1 MSTIRVMLVD
11 SSKMIEFFSAGNR
24 RSSIDLTRKLLSE
37 GAYSEALKI
46 SISGPTRPKSHEDIA
61 EEFFDLT
68 NNPSRQTDRDLFYGR
83 QRSISVG
90 DIVEVD
96 TERYLCANVGWV
108 RI

>member
-37 GAYSEALKI
+37 GAYKEALKI
-46 SISGPTRPKSHEDIA
+46 SIRGPKMTKKPEDIA

-68 NNPSRQTDRDLFYGR
+68 NNPNRQTDRDLFYGR

-96 TERYLCANVGWV
+96 CVQYLCAGIGWI
-108 RI
+108 RL

>member
-1 MSTIRVMLVD
+1 MSTIRVMLVA
-11 SSKMIEFFSAGNR
+11 SSKMIQFFSEDDR
-24 RSSIDLTRKLLSE
+24 KSSANLARKLFSE
-37 GAYSEALKI
+37 GAYTEALKI
-46 SISGPTRPKSHEDIA
+46 SINGPMMSKSHEDIA

-96 TERYLCANVGWV
+96 SERYLCASVGWV